1 MFKLTC
7 LYHRFLMASSYS
19 GFVTFYAWMSNSI
32 PRPPS
37 KRAVAIAFINAFSQL
52 GNIAGSYIW
61 PTMWGPT
68 YRNSYAICIAT
79 NGLAIVMSFAFRQ
92 HLLRLNKKLDR
103 EEEEAGMARKGF
115 RYLL

>member
-1 MFKLTC
+1 
-7 LYHRFLMASSYS
+7 MASSYS
-19 GFVTFYAWMSNSI
+19 GFVTFYAWCSNSL
-32 PRPPS
+32 PRPPA

-61 PTMWGPT
+61 PSNWGLS

-79 NGLAIVMSFAFRQ
+79 NGLSIVMCVFFRE
-92 HLLRLNKKLDR
+92 HLMRLYMRLER
-103 EEEEAGMARKGF
+103 EERERGITAKGF

>member
-1 MFKLTC
+1 
-7 LYHRFLMASSYS
+7 
-19 GFVTFYAWMSNSI
+19 
-32 PRPPS
+32 
-37 KRAVAIAFINAFSQL
+37 
-52 GNIAGSYIW
+52 
-61 PTMWGPT
+61 MWGPT

-92 HLLRLNKKLDR
+92 HLLQLNKKLDR